1 MENKFF
7 GTVLIFVF
15 GVLFIGCQSN
25 LDRSIIEPLTPEELS
40 VIIQKDTLFK
50 GTYSIVEVA
59 NKFVLNTDVQ
69 RAEYLPLT
77 YSRFH
82 EFIQLASNQSN
93 NYKYL
98 DSLYSSEWKESVLK
112 YEGKID
118 SLINSYQKEKQE
130 NPEFRFPFLIDEM
143 ISSKNK
149 GNKTFDNQVVF
160 YMLIEEYFDS
170 NLESRSEY
178 VNRNIRSKLKEKDEL
193 SYNLFFQVS
202 EIVGKFSD

>member
-1 MENKFF
+1 MENKIF

-25 LDRSIIEPLTPEELS
+25 LDRSIIEPLTPKELS

-118 SLINSYQKEKQE
+118 SLINSYEKEKQE

-143 ISSKNK
+143 ISFKNK

-178 VNRNIRSKLKEKDEL
+178 VNRNIKSKLKEKDEL